1 MKEEE
6 AVEGEASSGD
16 IRAGGN
22 LRHGASRRDASL
34 ISRPG
39 TDRASD
45 PDAGRLMM
53 SDPDTG
59 RLMSSWTL
67 R

>member
-1 MKEEE
+1 M
-6 AVEGEASSGD
+6 EGEACSGD
-16 IRAGGN
+16 MRAGGK

-45 PDAGRLMM
+45 PDAGLLM

>member
-1 MKEEE
+1 MKEVE

-16 IRAGGN
+16 MRAGDN

-45 PDAGRLMM
+45 PDAGRLM

>member
-6 AVEGEASSGD
+6 AVEVGSGSVD
-16 IRAGGN
+16 MRAGDN

-34 ISRPG
+34 ISWPG

-53 SDPDTG
+53 SDPG

>member
-1 MKEEE
+1 MKEEK

-16 IRAGGN
+16 MRAEGK

-34 ISRPG
+34 INWPG

-45 PDAGRLMM
+45 PDAGRLM